1 MQPTIQYQEYKHLF
15 ASRVIKDLERKAHIK
30 MNGKVLNFVTE
41 KNDGIAQLIREYE
54 GIEKWINTKK
64 ADNPAKYT
72 PILKRIKSEAI
83 GIMIR
88 CNEVNESQLKSLGLT
103 KEDILF
109 ETELRELLAD
119 WVELETDESLIAREG
134 LRKVAIGGE
143 LMDYSRLS
151 KLYLEYDQHCEDEK
165 KHLKSNFQ
173 LPSDKEKY
181 DENGNEIIY
190 PTEESMDQSLVQV
203 CTNGFILKYQPTHSL
218 KDCINRKIELQKLI
232 TDEKRILS
240 EKKSLP
246 QNLCYYLLYDEV
258 YKLNPGSEQFPQR
271 EEDFELHLVEDNDKI
286 IKRVRG
292 LGKYYLKI
300 MIGIICKIN
309 NEHYESEIAAAN
321 NLRKKMNR
329 QTNKMSIQDKIELIQ
344 LGKSEGLTNKEISKL
359 LGKGFGLRT
368 VERYSK

>member
-1 MQPTIQYQEYKHLF
+1 MQPTTHSQHYKLF
-15 ASRVIKDLERKAHIK
+15 ATKIIKDLERKARIK
-30 MNGKVLNFVTE
+30 MNGKKLHLVNE

-54 GIEKWINTKK
+54 GVAKWINTKK

-83 GIMIR
+83 GMMIR
-88 CNEVNESQLKSLGLT
+88 CNEVNENQLKSLRLT
-103 KEDILF
+103 KEDIFF

-151 KLYLEYDQHCEDEK
+151 KLYAEYDQHCEDEK
-165 KHLKSNFQ
+165 KLLKNSFQ
-173 LPSDKEKY
+173 LLSEKEKY
-181 DENGNEIIY
+181 DENGDEIIY

-203 CTNGFILKYQPTHSL
+203 CTNGFILTYQPTHSL
-218 KDCINRKIELQKLI
+218 KDCINRKIELRKSI

-240 EKKSLP
+240 EKKSMP

-292 LGKYYLKI
+292 LSKYNLKI

-309 NEHYESEIAAAN
+309 NEHYESDITVAN
-321 NLRKKMNR
+321 NLKKKMNR
-329 QTNKMSIQDKIELIQ
+329 QSNKMSIQDKIELIQ
-344 LGKSEGLTNKEISKL
+344 LGKSEGLTNKEISKQ